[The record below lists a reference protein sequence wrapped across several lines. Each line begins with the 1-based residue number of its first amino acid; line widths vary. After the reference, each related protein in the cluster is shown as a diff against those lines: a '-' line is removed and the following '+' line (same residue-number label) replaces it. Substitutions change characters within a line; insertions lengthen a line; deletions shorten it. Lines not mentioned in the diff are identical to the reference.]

1 MIVEVIDSLG
11 RMMTAM
17 NTLDELVAN
26 GDQMPRFDDGMVN
39 MQELIRTMA
48 EALVNEIMS
57 AQADELC
64 DSSENTRNG
73 YRERKLTTCV
83 GTITMRIPKLRIG
96 SYFPDELIERY
107 SRVDR
112 AVVATVA
119 EMYATGVSTRKVE
132 RVARKL
138 GIDKMSPSQVSRIAS
153 ALDASVEDLQKRT
166 FDGVR
171 FAYLWLDATYIRC
184 RTEGH
189 VASVALVSAIAAAD
203 DGYRRVV
210 GFDVVDAESYPS
222 WLAFLRSLKERGVDG
237 VTCVTSDAHA
247 GLRRAIEEVFAG
259 AAWQRC
265 VVHLGRN
272 VCACAKTRRARSLV
286 GRIVASVFRE
296 EDPRLVREPCS
307 QAIDE
312 VGAICKS
319 AGELLEEA
327 EADALAYLDF
337 PKEHRRRLRTNNVQE
352 RTNREIKRRSRVV
365 QVFPSAASLIRL
377 VGTVLAEQDEDWS
390 TRRYF
395 SSPSI
400 AKTFERREPEP
411 EACDVDE
418 IARKAAAIIEIA
430 KDESVA
436 IGKRAA

>member
-1 MIVEVIDSLG
+1 
-11 RMMTAM
+11 MTAM
-17 NTLDELVAN
+17 NTLNELVTN
-26 GDQMPRFDDGMVN
+26 SDQIPRFDDGMVN

-112 AVVATVA
+112 AVVATIA

-132 RVARKL
+132 RVAQKL
-138 GIDKMSPSQVSRIAS
+138 GIDKMSPSQVSRIVS
-153 ALDASVEDLQKRT
+153 VLDASVEDLQKRT
-166 FDGVR
+166 FEGMR
-171 FAYLWLDATYIRC
+171 FAYLWLDATYIKC

-203 DGYRRVV
+203 DGYRYVV
-210 GFDVVDAESYPS
+210 GFDCVDTESYPS
-222 WLAFLRSLKERGVDG
+222 WLGFLRSLKERGVDG
-237 VTCVTSDAHA
+237 VVCVTSDAHA
-247 GLRRAIEEVFAG
+247 GLKRAIEEVFTG

-265 VVHLGRN
+265 VVHLERN
-272 VCACAKTRRARSLV
+272 ACACAKTKRARSLI
-286 GRIVASVFRE
+286 GRIVSSIFRE
-296 EDPRLVREPCS
+296 EDPYLVRELYS

-312 VGAICKS
+312 IGKICKS

-352 RTNREIKRRSRVV
+352 RMNREIKRRSRVV
-365 QVFPSAASLIRL
+365 QVFPSTASLIRL
-377 VGTVLAEQDEDWS
+377 VGAVLAEQDEDWS

-395 SSPSI
+395 NDSSI
-400 AKTFERREPEP
+400 LRAFEQRKSEPEP
-411 EACDVDE
+411 YDIEE
-418 IARKAAAIIEIA
+418 IARKAATIIEIA
-430 KDESVA
+430 KDENVA

>member
-1 MIVEVIDSLG
+1 
-11 RMMTAM
+11 MTAM
-17 NTLDELVAN
+17 TTLTDLVPN
-26 GDQMPRFDDGMVN
+26 ENQIPRFDDGMINV
-39 MQELIRTMA
+39 QELIRVMA
-48 EALVNEIMS
+48 ESLINEIMS

-83 GTITMRIPKLRIG
+83 GTITMKIPKLRIG

-112 AVVATVA
+112 AVVATIA

-132 RVARKL
+132 RVAQKL

-153 ALDASVEDLQKRT
+153 ALDASVEDLQTREFKEIS
-166 FDGVR
+166 FP
-171 FAYLWLDATYIRC
+171 YLWLDATYVKC
-184 RTEGH
+184 RVDGH

-203 DGYRRVV
+203 DGYRYLV
-210 GFDVVDAESYPS
+210 GFDVVDTESYPS
-222 WLAFLRSLKERGVDG
+222 WLGFLKSLKERGVCG
-237 VTCVTSDAHA
+237 VICVTSDAHA
-247 GLRRAIEEVFAG
+247 GLRRSIEEVYTG

-265 VVHLGRN
+265 IVHLERN
-272 VCACAKTRRARSLV
+272 VCACAKTKRERSII
-286 GRIVASVFRE
+286 GRIVASIFRE
-296 EDPRLVREPCS
+296 EDPHLIYELYA

-312 VGAICKS
+312 INKFCKS
-319 AGELLEEA
+319 AALLLEEA

-365 QVFPSAASLIRL
+365 QVFPSISSLIRL
-377 VGTVLAEQDEDWS
+377 AGAVFSERDEDWS
-390 TRRYF
+390 SKRYF
-395 SSPSI
+395 QESSILKAYSKQLPI
-400 AKTFERREPEP
+400 PEP
-411 EACDVDE
+411 DDLESL
-418 IARKAAAIIEIA
+418 IKKASTIIEIA
-430 KDESVA
+430 KDEDIA